1 MKKDQQKTEQ
11 TKPEPEQ
18 TGRAANGRFTKGN
31 KAAAGNPYTRKA
43 AAMRKA
49 LYTAITADDI
59 KRIVATLK
67 AQAIAGDLKAIAL
80 LFDRVLGTAQ
90 AGIDLLERLEKLE
103 ALLDNAEADAKE
115 NGGRDAEY

>member
-1 MKKDQQKTEQ
+1 MKDTA
-11 TKPEPEQ
+11 PAEQ
-18 TGRAANGRFTKGN
+18 TGRDKGGRFTKGN
-31 KAAAGNPYTRKA
+31 KAARGNPYTRKA

-59 KRIVATLK
+59 KRIVDTLK
-67 AQAIAGDLKAIAL
+67 EQAIAGDLKAIAL

-103 ALLDNAEADAKE
+103 ALLEAAEASG
-115 NGGRDAEY
+115 NTGSGGDAEY

>member
-1 MKKDQQKTEQ
+1 
-11 TKPEPEQ
+11 
-18 TGRAANGRFTKGN
+18 
-31 KAAAGNPYTRKA
+31 
-43 AAMRKA
+43 MRKA

-59 KRIVATLK
+59 KRIVDTLK

-103 ALLDNAEADAKE
+103 ALLEAAEASGDTGSGGDA
-115 NGGRDAEY
+115 

>member
-1 MKKDQQKTEQ
+1 MNTE
-11 TKPEPEQ
+11 TKPEQ
-18 TGRAANGRFTKGN
+18 SGRAKNGRFTKGN

-59 KRIVATLK
+59 KRIIGALK

-90 AGIDLLERLEKLE
+90 TGIDLLERLERLE
-103 ALLDNAEADAKE
+103 ALIDEAEAKDGQT
-115 NGGRDAEY
+115 GGKDAEY